1 MTLRTQIHLSF
12 NRRVNVRHARF
23 RVTKVVNL
31 TAPLPGDMLTQA
43 DVDKLLNHNRHDCR
57 RDLTLTITPKKK

>member
-31 TAPLPGDMLTQA
+31 TAPLPGDMLKQT
-43 DVDKLLNHNRHDCR
+43 DVDKLLDDDRNDR
-57 RDLTLTITPKKK
+57 RQDLTLTITPKK